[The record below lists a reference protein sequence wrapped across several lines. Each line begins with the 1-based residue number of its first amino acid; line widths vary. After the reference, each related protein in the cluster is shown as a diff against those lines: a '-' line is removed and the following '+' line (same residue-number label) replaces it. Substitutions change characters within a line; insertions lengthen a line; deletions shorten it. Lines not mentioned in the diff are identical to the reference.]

1 MQKRS
6 KLGKNNPQFGVIK
19 SANTIAKLVKLIY
32 VYNSL
37 DMSHVGT
44 FSTVQCIKE
53 FKMGLDTLHKY
64 LLSKKPFKGRI
75 FSRVKLH
82 NF

>member
-1 MQKRS
+1 
-6 KLGKNNPQFGVIK
+6 
-19 SANTIAKLVKLIY
+19 
-32 VYNSL
+32 
-37 DMSHVGT
+37 MSHVGT
-44 FSTVQCIKE
+44 FSTVQCIKG